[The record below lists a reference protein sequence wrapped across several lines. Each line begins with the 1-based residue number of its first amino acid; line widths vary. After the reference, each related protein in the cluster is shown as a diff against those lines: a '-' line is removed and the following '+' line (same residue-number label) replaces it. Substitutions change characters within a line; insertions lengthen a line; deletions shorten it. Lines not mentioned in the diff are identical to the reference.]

1 MEVLQNGNLNVPRVG
16 VIRMRKMQGAEK
28 EGAGSVQTFVTNPEF
43 LKQYSSLRIMPH
55 RLKDNKQPKQ
65 TVN

>member
-43 LKQYSSLRIMPH
+43 LKQYRAAYYATP
-55 RLKDNKQPKQ
+55 PKRQ
-65 TVN
+65 

>member
-1 MEVLQNGNLNVPRVG
+1 MEVLQNGNLDVPRVG

-43 LKQYSSLRIMPH
+43 LKQYSSVLCH
-55 RLKDNKQPKQ
+55 
-65 TVN
+65 TA